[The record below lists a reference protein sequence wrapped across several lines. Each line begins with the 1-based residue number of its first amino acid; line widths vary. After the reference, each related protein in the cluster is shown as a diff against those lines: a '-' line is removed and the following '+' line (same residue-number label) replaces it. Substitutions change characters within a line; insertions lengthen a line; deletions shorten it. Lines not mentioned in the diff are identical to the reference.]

1 MMIFIISALIL
12 PKEYK
17 LHNAK
22 PYDKPRTRIINGIN
36 AHPVSEVPNNSTTNK
51 KIKEI
56 RNDKEN
62 ILKKEPFNL
71 DVIKISYDHFE
82 KSVIFPVLKIKQDAK
97 KARVNI
103 NVKNTMM
110 MFLRTLAINFDP
122 PKCITFVF
130 FIIIPPSFKT

>member
-51 KIKEI
+51 
-56 RNDKEN
+56 N
-62 ILKKEPFNL
+62 
-71 DVIKISYDHFE
+71 SH
-82 KSVIFPVLKIKQDAK
+82 S
-97 KARVNI
+97 
-103 NVKNTMM
+103 
-110 MFLRTLAINFDP
+110 
-122 PKCITFVF
+122 
-130 FIIIPPSFKT
+130 